1 MNSEEIYLYHHLGMG
16 DHISCHGIVRHF
28 CEIED
33 KVFLFVKEHNLKNV
47 SRMFTDIKNLE
58 FIVGDDNYVE
68 NYIKVNNIQNLLK
81 IGFTLNAY
89 ENFEYQFYKM
99 ANLPIEYKRSKFY
112 VERDY
117 QKEIE
122 IFNSL
127 GLKER
132 EYVFVHDGGYKLKD
146 GVIHENIKVVSP
158 NNFGLFDWMY
168 VIENAKEIHCID
180 SSFICLVDCM
190 DTKKIP
196 LFNHRYVRNYPEHIS
211 LYTKKKW
218 NILK

>member
-1 MNSEEIYLYHHLGMG
+1 MIYIYHHLGMG

-58 FIVGDDNYVE
+58 FIVGEDSYVE

-81 IGFTLNAY
+81 IGFTLNGY

-99 ANLPIEYKRSKFY
+99 ANLPIEYKHSKFY
-112 VERDY
+112 VERDH

-146 GVIHENIKVVSP
+146 GLIPDNIKVVNP

-190 DTKKIP
+190 DTKQIP
-196 LFNHRYVRNYPEHIS
+196 LFNHRYVRNYPDSIK
-211 LYTKKKW
+211 LYTNKKW
-218 NILK
+218 EMIH